1 VVVANHL
8 QPLARGFLCGTAV
21 SAVDAGR
28 GGAWRYEIAA
38 TYFTGGT
45 PALPLSTRGSA
56 VHPDKSDRDKW
67 GHAARATPG
76 RRHAKLRACLCRS
89 RPCGVAG
96 AAGSARQNL

>member
-45 PALPLSTRGSA
+45 PALPLSTRGTPT
-56 VHPDKSDRDKW
+56 HPDKSDRDKW
-67 GHAARATPG
+67 GHAARATPD
-76 RRHAKLRACLCRS
+76 RRHAKLRACLYRS
-89 RPCGVAG
+89 RPCADGGVAH
-96 AAGSARQNL
+96 STRQNV